1 MQHCGDLRNVCVGLY
16 AQSVLALV
24 CFLRIVSVDP
34 VRVGPVGVLL
44 CEAAYGGGVV
54 SCAEVVGAG
63 LSVVV
68 LAAVPERIGVV
79 RIRCGLV
86 AERVIGVGFVS
97 TIHAGWRQYYDI
109 PVRVVEVVL
118 RAGCCLTGDQVRAAQ
133 ISGKLSVYPFRDDI
147 ATIGQVGGDIFANDF
162 CGTDPIRVV
171 RIRCGDSCD
180 LQLRKL
186 SETVIFVGNIAV
198 SGRCRISAPKVPV
211 CVVGI
216 GEYYIAC
223 AVKRLIKSV

>member
-1 MQHCGDLRNVCVGLY
+1 MIPFISIRIHIHHRVIPTVHIQIPALHHRGDLRNVCVGLY

-44 CEAAYGGGVV
+44 REPTYGGSVV

-86 AERVIGVGFVS
+86 AERIISVGLVS
-97 TIHAGWRQYYDI
+97 TIPY
-109 PVRVVEVVL
+109 
-118 RAGCCLTGDQVRAAQ
+118 
-133 ISGKLSVYPFRDDI
+133 LSPS
-147 ATIGQVGGDIFANDF
+147 AW
-162 CGTDPIRVV
+162 
-171 RIRCGDSCD
+171 
-180 LQLRKL
+180 
-186 SETVIFVGNIAV
+186 V
-198 SGRCRISAPKVPV
+198 SGTHCSQ
-211 CVVGI
+211 
-216 GEYYIAC
+216 
-223 AVKRLIKSV
+223 

>member
-1 MQHCGDLRNVCVGLY
+1 MV
-16 AQSVLALV
+16 
-24 CFLRIVSVDP
+24 
-34 VRVGPVGVLL
+34 
-44 CEAAYGGGVV
+44 GGVV

-118 RAGCCLTGDQVRAAQ
+118 RAGCCLTGDQVRAA
-133 ISGKLSVYPFRDDI
+133 P
-147 ATIGQVGGDIFANDF
+147 AA
-162 CGTDPIRVV
+162 
-171 RIRCGDSCD
+171 
-180 LQLRKL
+180 
-186 SETVIFVGNIAV
+186 
-198 SGRCRISAPKVPV
+198 
-211 CVVGI
+211 
-216 GEYYIAC
+216 
-223 AVKRLIKSV
+223 